1 MTDVLSVDTPK
12 VVPPKS
18 RHAALPLVA
27 VAGVRG
33 KSTIVWI
40 LERMLRSAGR
50 TVGVWS
56 STGVYVQGERQ
67 TGELGPWTRVLE
79 ATQSGELDVAVQEL
93 ETALVNGVGL
103 PEQIYPLAAISTL
116 CGNNEECV
124 ISPEASLGA
133 RAQAIVARAVRPDG
147 VLVLNGD
154 DNGVLEAGDH
164 TSADIVLFALHH
176 ENPALRRHLRAG
188 KAAVWVRDGRVIVGT
203 SANERHIIDVA
214 GAHFTLDGTLT
225 FQVQNLLC
233 AVALAVGLGLPD
245 SAIREGLREFEPD
258 PARLPGSC
266 NIFHVRHSTVIVD
279 SARQVWTLR
288 SLARG
293 IRHQPHRRMITVSGC
308 FPHLNAFQVV
318 EAGRILG
325 RLGGAVILHAEEMH
339 RDNIDLMIDGIAQ
352 NEVPPLVLSMPGEQE
367 AFDHALRMVGENSLC
382 LLITEDVDSAVAAI
396 ERLDRSPSLR
406 PQK

>member
-1 MTDVLSVDTPK
+1 MTDVLSVETPNVMSPK
-12 VVPPKS
+12 V

-40 LERMLRSAGR
+40 LERMLRSADR

-79 ATQSGELDVAVQEL
+79 ATQSGGLDVAVQEL
-93 ETALVNGVGL
+93 ETSLVNGVGL
-103 PEQIYPLAAISTL
+103 PEAIYPIAAISTL
-116 CGNNEECV
+116 CGNNEECL

-154 DNGVLEAGDH
+154 DNAVLEAGDH
-164 TSADIVLFALHH
+164 TSAEIVLFALHH
-176 ENPALRRHLRAG
+176 ENPALRRHLRSG
-188 KAAVWVRDGRVIVGT
+188 KSAVWVRDGRVVVGS
-203 SANERHIIDVA
+203 SANERHLLDVVDA
-214 GAHFTLDGTLT
+214 RFTLDGTLT

-233 AVALAVGLGLPD
+233 AVALAVGLGIPD

-258 PARLPGSC
+258 PDRLPGSC
-266 NIFHVRHSTVIVD
+266 NIFRVRNSTVIVD

-293 IRHQPHRRMITVSGC
+293 IRHQPHRRMITVTGC
-308 FPHLNAFQVV
+308 FPHLSNFQIS

-325 RLGGAVILHAEEMH
+325 RLGGAIILHAEEIH
-339 RDNIDLMIDGIAQ
+339 RANIDLMIDGIAQ

-367 AFDHALRMVGENSLC
+367 AFDHALRMIGDGSLC

-396 ERLDRSPSLR
+396 KRLR
-406 PQK
+406 K

>member
-1 MTDVLSVDTPK
+1 MTDVLSVESPN
-12 VVPPKS
+12 VSS
-18 RHAALPLVA
+18 RRRVHPALPLIA

-40 LERMLRSAGR
+40 LEQILRSSGR
-50 TVGVWS
+50 SVGVWS

-67 TGELGPWTRVLE
+67 TGELGPWSKVLE
-79 ATQSGELDVAVQEL
+79 AVQAGQLDFAVQEL
-93 ETALVNGVGL
+93 ETSLVNGVGL
-103 PEQIYPLAAISTL
+103 PEAIYPLAAISTL
-116 CGNNEECV
+116 CGNNEECL

-133 RAQAIVARAVRPDG
+133 RAQSIVARAVRPDG

-154 DNGVLEAGDH
+154 DNAVLDAGESS
-164 TSADIVLFALHH
+164 SAEIVLFALHH

-188 KAAVWVRDGRVIVGT
+188 KAAVWIHDGRVIVGT
-203 SANERHIIDVA
+203 SANQRQVLEISDAR
-214 GAHFTLDGTLT
+214 FTLDGALT

-233 AVALAVGLGLPD
+233 AVALAVGLGIPD
-245 SAIREGLREFEPD
+245 SAIRDGLRAFEPD
-258 PARLPGSC
+258 PDRLPGSC
-266 NIFHVRHSTVIVD
+266 NIFRVRQSTVIVD

-288 SLARG
+288 SLVRG

-308 FPHLNAFQVV
+308 FPQLSDFQIV

-325 RLGGAVILHAEEMH
+325 RLGGAVILHADQTH

-367 AFDHALRMVGENSLC
+367 ALDHAFRMIGDGSLC
-382 LLITEDVDSAVAAI
+382 LLITDDVESAVAAI
-396 ERLDRSPSLR
+396 KRLRR
-406 PQK
+406 

>member
-1 MTDVLSVDTPK
+1 MTDVLSVETPK
-12 VVPPKS
+12 VMPPKV
-18 RHAALPLVA
+18 RHTALPLVA

-79 ATQSGELDVAVQEL
+79 ATQSGELDVALQEL
-93 ETALVNGVGL
+93 ETSLVNGVGL
-103 PEQIYPLAAISTL
+103 PEAIYPIAAISTL
-116 CGNNEECV
+116 CGNNEECL

-154 DNGVLEAGDH
+154 DNAVLEA
-164 TSADIVLFALHH
+164 SADTAAEIVLFALHH

-188 KAAVWVRDGRVIVGT
+188 RAAVWVRDGRVIVGT
-203 SANERHIIDVA
+203 AANERHLLDVVDA
-214 GAHFTLDGTLT
+214 RFTLDGTLT

-233 AVALAVGLGLPD
+233 AVALAVGLGIPD

-258 PARLPGSC
+258 PDRLPGSC
-266 NIFHVRHSTVIVD
+266 NIFRVRNSTVIID
-279 SARQVWTLR
+279 SAHQVWALR

-293 IRHQPHRRMITVSGC
+293 IRHQPHRRMITVTGC
-308 FPHLNAFQVV
+308 FPLLSNFQIV

-339 RDNIDLMIDGIAQ
+339 RSNIDLMIDGIAQ

-367 AFDHALRMVGENSLC
+367 AFDHALRMIGDGSLC
-382 LLITEDVDSAVAAI
+382 LLITDDVDSAVAAI
-396 ERLDRSPSLR
+396 KRLR
-406 PQK
+406 K